1 MFCYNCGCTSC
12 GADVSLYKKI
22 MCMSNRFYNDGL
34 EKAGVRDLTGA
45 INSLRQ
51 SLKFNKN
58 NIEARN
64 LLGLVYFETGEVVAA
79 LSEWVISKN
88 MRPEKNIADDYIN
101 MLQSNAARLDAINQT
116 IKKYNQALVYCNQD
130 SKDLAIIQLKKVLS
144 LNPKFIRAH
153 QLLALLYMDSEQ
165 WDRAERELRKCMDID
180 RNNTLTLRY
189 LKEVEMQLTPDENSK
204 QTGRR
209 KKDDAVRYQSDN
221 EIIIQPLN
229 VKEQKSAGLSSLI
242 NIAIGLIIGLA
253 VMYFLVVPA
262 AVSNANNEAQK
273 TITDIGNQ
281 LDTKTSRIQEL
292 ETQMQ
297 ALQTENDTL
306 NQELQGYVGTD
317 GTLQTIDSL
326 LAAATTYLETQDIT
340 QTAANLESISASVD
354 VDSTSEAFQKLY
366 KTLLGLIGPQLS
378 AQYYETGYNAYR
390 SEDYATAIEN
400 LSKAVI
406 YDETNKDAWLS
417 LGNSY
422 RKSDDAQ
429 NAIITYDKIIELFPD
444 TETARSAQ
452 RYRSQLAENTAVHG
466 FFRDR
471 DHHGAVPQDFLLRR
485 TCLCDPCR
493 PADPADLPYVRA
505 SQDRQDPA
513 GLNVGRKILSK
524 MKEIIQKIMK
534 NSAIIGAEMRRTW

>member
-1 MFCYNCGCTSC
+1 MFCYNCGCQLSEHGFCTAC

-22 MCMSNRFYNDGL
+22 IAMSNRFYNDGL

-101 MLQSNAARLDAINQT
+101 MLQSNASRLDAINQT

-130 SKDLAIIQLKKVLS
+130 SKDLAMIQQKMVLS

-165 WDRAERELRKCMDID
+165 WDKAERELRKCMDID
-180 RNNTLTLRY
+180 RNNTQTLRY
-189 LKEVEMQLTPDENSK
+189 LKEVEMQLAPDENSK
-204 QTGRR
+204 QPRR

-229 VKEQKSAGLSSLI
+229 VKEQKSAGISSLI
-242 NIAIGLIIGLA
+242 NIAIGLVIGLA

-292 ETQMQ
+292 ETQME

-340 QTAANLESISASVD
+340 QTAANLESISSSVD
-354 VDSTSEAFQKLY
+354 VDNTSEAFQKLY

-378 AQYYETGYNAYR
+378 TQYYETGYNAYR

-429 NAIITYDKIIELFPD
+429 NAIAAYDKIIELFPD

-452 RYRSQLAENTAVHG
+452 RYRSQLAENTNTA
-466 FFRDR
+466 
-471 DHHGAVPQDFLLRR
+471 Q
-485 TCLCDPCR
+485 
-493 PADPADLPYVRA
+493 
-505 SQDRQDPA
+505 
-513 GLNVGRKILSK
+513 
-524 MKEIIQKIMK
+524 
-534 NSAIIGAEMRRTW
+534 

>member
-1 MFCYNCGCTSC
+1 MFCYNCGCHLSEHDFCTSC

-88 MRPEKNIADDYIN
+88 M
-101 MLQSNAARLDAINQT
+101 QSNATRLDAINQT

-165 WDRAERELRKCMDID
+165 WDRAERELHKCMDID

-189 LKEVEMQLTPDENSK
+189 LKEVETQLTPDENSK

-229 VKEQKSAGLSSLI
+229 VKEQKSAGISSLI
-242 NIAIGLIIGLA
+242 NIAIGLVIGLA

-292 ETQMQ
+292 ETQME

-306 NQELQGYVGTD
+306 NQELQGYVGAD

-326 LAAATTYLETQDIT
+326 LTAATTYLETQDIT
-340 QTAANLESISASVD
+340 QTAANLETISASVN
-354 VDSTSEAFQKLY
+354 VDDTSEAFQKLY

-390 SEDYATAIEN
+390 SEDYKAAIEN

-429 NAIITYDKIIELFPD
+429 NAITTYDKIIELFPE

-452 RYRSQLAENTAVHG
+452 RYRSQLAENTA
-466 FFRDR
+466 
-471 DHHGAVPQDFLLRR
+471 Q
-485 TCLCDPCR
+485 
-493 PADPADLPYVRA
+493 
-505 SQDRQDPA
+505 
-513 GLNVGRKILSK
+513 
-524 MKEIIQKIMK
+524 
-534 NSAIIGAEMRRTW
+534 

>member
-1 MFCYNCGCTSC
+1 M
-12 GADVSLYKKI
+12 
-22 MCMSNRFYNDGL
+22 
-34 EKAGVRDLTGA
+34 
-45 INSLRQ
+45 
-51 SLKFNKN
+51 
-58 NIEARN
+58 
-64 LLGLVYFETGEVVAA
+64 
-79 LSEWVISKN
+79 
-88 MRPEKNIADDYIN
+88 
-101 MLQSNAARLDAINQT
+101 
-116 IKKYNQALVYCNQD
+116 
-130 SKDLAIIQLKKVLS
+130 
-144 LNPKFIRAH
+144 
-153 QLLALLYMDSEQ
+153 
-165 WDRAERELRKCMDID
+165 DRAERELRKCMDID

-306 NQELQGYVGTD
+306 NQELQGYVGAD

-354 VDSTSEAFQKLY
+354 VDNTSEAFQKLY

-378 AQYYETGYNAYR
+378 AQYYGTGYNAYR

-422 RKSDDAQ
+422 RKSVDAQ
-429 NAIITYDKIIELFPD
+429 NAITTYDKIIELFPD

-452 RYRSQLAENTAVHG
+452 RYRSQLAENTA
-466 FFRDR
+466 
-471 DHHGAVPQDFLLRR
+471 Q
-485 TCLCDPCR
+485 
-493 PADPADLPYVRA
+493 
-505 SQDRQDPA
+505 
-513 GLNVGRKILSK
+513 
-524 MKEIIQKIMK
+524 
-534 NSAIIGAEMRRTW
+534 